1 MLIRFD
7 RSLVLQTAAA
17 AFLLFN
23 ASFPAWAQNS
33 DVPSRLTRMENEI
46 QTLSRAVFKGE
57 TPPPGSFSGGDSTQA
72 DMQNR
77 LTQMESDLR
86 TLTGKIEEQGYE
98 ITRLKEMES
107 RVIALEGRAPGSSG
121 AGDGAGMSTYSAA
134 MPAQPP
140 IPPQGQPP
148 EDGGFSMS
156 DPDAP
161 APANAPTTGQFG
173 TMITTIDHS
182 GGVYAPPGS
191 PASDYEAA
199 YTMLRNQDYANAAIA
214 FEKFI
219 KDNPDN
225 SLTPNAMYWL
235 GETHYVRN
243 EFEPAAKIFAEAYQ
257 KYPKG
262 AKAPDNL
269 LKLAMSLVGMGKTRD
284 ACVALGQL
292 KKEYPAGYAPVLSRA
307 DQEITRL
314 GCGGR

>member
-17 AFLLFN
+17 ALLVFGF
-23 ASFPAWAQNS
+23 SCPAGAQNS
-33 DVPSRLTRMENEI
+33 DMPSRLTRMENEI

-57 TPPPGSFSGGDSTQA
+57 TPPPGSFSGSDSTQA

-86 TLTGKIEEQGYE
+86 ILTGKIEEQGYE
-98 ITRLKEMES
+98 ITRLKEMEN
-107 RVIALEGRAPGSSG
+107 RVIALEGRAPGSSNG
-121 AGDGAGMSTYSAA
+121 ASDGAGMSTYSTAT
-134 MPAQPP
+134 PAQPS
-140 IPPQGQPP
+140 QGQSP
-148 EDGGFSMS
+148 EDGGFTMS

-161 APANAPTTGQFG
+161 APTNAPTAGQFG

-191 PASDYEAA
+191 PAGDYEAA

-219 KDNPDN
+219 QANPDN

-262 AKAPDNL
+262 AKA
-269 LKLAMSLVGMGKTRD
+269 
-284 ACVALGQL
+284 
-292 KKEYPAGYAPVLSRA
+292 
-307 DQEITRL
+307 
-314 GCGGR
+314 